1 MKERLTMERKQITL
15 RVPEEVYEAL
25 KKISDELDIRLQAL
39 IVIALWKSF
48 KRL

>member
-1 MKERLTMERKQITL
+1 MERKQITL
-15 RVPEEVYEAL
+15 RVPEDVYEAL
-25 KKISDELDIRLQAL
+25 KKISDKLDIRLQAL